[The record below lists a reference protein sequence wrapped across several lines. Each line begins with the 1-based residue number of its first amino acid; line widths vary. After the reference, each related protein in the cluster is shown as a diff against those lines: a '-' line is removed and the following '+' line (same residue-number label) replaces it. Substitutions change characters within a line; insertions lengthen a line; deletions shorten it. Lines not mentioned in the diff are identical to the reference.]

1 MKQIRH
7 IDIRTEIELREEQDK
22 PRTIVGK
29 IPYNSRSVDMGFLE
43 VITPTAFTKTLT
55 DGADVKA
62 LYAHDSAK
70 VLGRTKNG
78 TLRLVPDAD
87 GLVCECDL
95 PDTSYARD
103 VYELIKRGDVT
114 TMSFGFYPVKVRQE
128 IEDGKAVDYLQEVRL
143 IEVSF
148 AVAFPAYEA
157 TNSEARS
164 VRGIDLNAFASAFE
178 KDKATLTNE
187 DRTILE
193 NVSAQIGALIEP
205 SGTPDSGAAAST
217 PPAVDF
223 LASLHAAAMK
233 E

>member
-29 IPYNSRSVDMGFLE
+29 IPYNSRSVDMGFIE
-43 VITPTAFTKTLT
+43 VITPTAFSKTIS

-87 GLVCECDL
+87 GLICECDL
-95 PDTSYARD
+95 PDTTYARD

-114 TMSFGFYPVKVRQE
+114 TMSFGFCPVKVRQE

-157 TNSEARS
+157 TNSEARE
-164 VRGIDLNAFASAFE
+164 VRGIDLNAFALAFG
-178 KDKATLTNE
+178 KDQSTLTNE

-193 NVSAQIGALIEP
+193 NVSSQINALIEP
-205 SGTPDSGAAAST
+205 SKAPDTPAAT
-217 PPAVDF
+217 DTGAVDSF
-223 LASLHAAAMK
+223 LASLHAAFK